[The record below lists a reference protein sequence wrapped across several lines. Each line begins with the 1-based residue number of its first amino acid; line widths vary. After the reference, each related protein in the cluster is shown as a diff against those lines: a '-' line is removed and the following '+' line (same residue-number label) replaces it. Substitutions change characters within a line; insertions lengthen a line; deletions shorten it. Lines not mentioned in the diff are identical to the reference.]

1 MEHVRRLAHE
11 PEREASVA
19 KSSGRDQDEPPLLD
33 EDVPVSMPELPL
45 SLLLTTPEQF
55 KALGDPVRDRI
66 LRVIQNEP
74 ATAKQLA
81 DRLGASPGAIGHHLQ
96 VLEAA
101 GLAKVVAR
109 RLVRGIV
116 ARYYTR
122 TARIFN
128 YDDAYMPPDAQPF
141 GLDMLSIARGE
152 VAETYQAYG
161 TNGFLGGG
169 LPHSRL
175 SPKRALYFEQKMRDL
190 VDEFIDEP
198 QDPEGHVFGLAAVM
212 FLAPPY
218 MQHAP
223 PEGLARKKLSEV
235 SSPAGPLA
243 QQGEGEA
250 NPGSQSTGSPSPRKG
265 ALRREDRTRSE
276 G

>member
-1 MEHVRRLAHE
+1 MPPAPD
-11 PEREASVA
+11 PEKDAL
-19 KSSGRDQDEPPLLD
+19 PLLD
-33 EDVPVSMPELPL
+33 EDVPVTMPILPVSLEL
-45 SLLLTTPEQF
+45 TMPEQF

-74 ATAKQLA
+74 ATAKQIA

-116 ARYYTR
+116 AKYYTR

-128 YDDAYMPPDAQPF
+128 FNSQYEPPDAIPSGQH
-141 GLDMLSIARGE
+141 MLTTARDE
-152 VAETYQAYG
+152 VAESYQAYG
-161 TNGFLGGG
+161 ANGYLGGG
-169 LPHSRL
+169 VPHSRL
-175 SPKRALYFEQKMRDL
+175 SPKRALYFERRMRDL

-198 QDPEGHVFGLAAVM
+198 QDPDGHIFGLSVSM

-218 MQHAP
+218 MQHNP
-223 PEGLARKKLSEV
+223 PEGAAKRPRSRADA
-235 SSPAGPLA
+235 SDTSATRD
-243 QQGEGEA
+243 EGE
-250 NPGSQSTGSPSPRKG
+250 
-265 ALRREDRTRSE
+265 
-276 G
+276 

>member
-1 MEHVRRLAHE
+1 MAEESEAG
-11 PEREASVA
+11 RET
-19 KSSGRDQDEPPLLD
+19 PPLLD
-33 EDVPVSMPELPL
+33 EETLVQMPALPL
-45 SLLLTTPEQF
+45 YLTLTTPEQF

-66 LRVIQNEP
+66 LRIIQNEP
-74 ATAKQLA
+74 ATAKQIA

-116 ARYYTR
+116 AKYYTR

-128 YDDAYMPPDAQPF
+128 FDGAYGLPGATPF
-141 GLDMLSIARGE
+141 GLDMLTTARIE

-161 TNGFLGGG
+161 PTGYLGGG
-169 LPHSRL
+169 VPHSRL
-175 SPKRALYFEQKMRDL
+175 SPKRAVYFERKMREL

-198 QDPEGHVFGLAAVM
+198 QDPEGHVFGLAVSM

-218 MQHAP
+218 MQHTP
-223 PEGLARKKLSEV
+223 PEGLTREAASGNTSGASLPVLPHSPPAEGDGG
-235 SSPAGPLA
+235 PAGGD
-243 QQGEGEA
+243 Q
-250 NPGSQSTGSPSPRKG
+250 GSPSRPKRQR
-265 ALRREDRTRSE
+265 RREDHETRSDI
-276 G
+276 